1 MQLLLLT
8 LLIILLMN
16 TSTDACGQVDE
27 LTESLVLKVVAQVIF
42 LGGADFD
49 IPHNQG
55 ILFGVNDMLQMLA
68 QSGEGLI

>member
-16 TSTDACGQVDE
+16 TSTDVCGQVDK

-42 LGGADFD
+42 LGGADVD

-55 ILFGVNDMLQMLA
+55 VLFGVNDMLQMLA